1 MPIFEYLIEREEL
14 NLFSNDNPSHETPL
28 HWAVCNQQESMLP
41 LIINEYKKNEMD
53 LDIKDINGHTPL
65 FVAAIKGFYQIFNEL
80 MKNGANM

>member
-1 MPIFEYLIEREEL
+1 
-14 NLFSNDNPSHETPL
+14 
-28 HWAVCNQQESMLP
+28 MLP

-65 FVAAIKGFYQIFNEL
+65 FVAAIKGFYQIFYVL